1 MKKISM
7 IMLAVVALFA
17 TSCKDYLD
25 INTNPNKPTS
35 VTADLILP
43 QALVATGIV
52 LNQYNTYGA
61 QLGGYMANA
70 GGYGGFNETTTYI
83 YTPNNYANLWAVSYD
98 NLEDY
103 QYMLNQTDGDPNY
116 IFYNGVARIMKSYG
130 YQLLVDAYGNVPY
143 SQALQAA
150 DNLTP
155 EYDDAATIYASLAS
169 EIDKAVADLN
179 AGLVAAVAPKELGQN
194 DVVFN
199 GDVTSWIK
207 FANSLKLRIIIR
219 GQGKVTFANTSF
231 DPTGF
236 LDQDALINPK
246 FLRDNNRQNPEWNQW
261 TWNYAGTAAPKAWIP
276 STFIATFYN
285 NIKISDI
292 GRAKKMYYT
301 WPATGTNQLGFESTG
316 IPKSPDGS
324 FWYPGTQ
331 RDGKV
336 AGNATGA
343 IKGPDAG
350 VPLMIMA
357 ESDFLLSEAF
367 LEGIPTGAPGDAQTW
382 FEQGIT
388 DAFIY
393 TYSLPGGGLYGVAD
407 VVGDPEG
414 DAAAY
419 LSANAGNPLVDWTA
433 AATTAQ
439 KLEAIIT
446 QKYIAE
452 NMVNS
457 QEGYNEYRRTGYPTV
472 VGSDPTSTFA
482 SIASQSSRPD
492 RLPARILYPTSEIQY
507 NPVNVPQGVT
517 STNTTI
523 FWAK

>member
-25 INTNPNKPTS
+25 INTNQNKPTS

-43 QALVATGIV
+43 QALVATGLV

-70 GGYGGFNETTTYI
+70 GGYGGFNETVTYI
-83 YTPNNYANLWAVSYD
+83 YTPNNYAGLWSVSYD

-103 QYMLNQTDGDPNY
+103 QYMLNQTDGDPDFIY
-116 IFYNGVARIMKSYG
+116 YNGVARIMKSYG
-130 YQLLVDAYGNVPY
+130 FQLLVDAYGNVPY
-143 SQALQAA
+143 SQALQGT

-169 EIDKAVADLN
+169 EIDKAIADLN
-179 AGLVAAVAPKELGQN
+179 SGLQAAVAPKDLGQN

-199 GDVTSWIK
+199 GDVESWIK
-207 FANSLKLRIIIR
+207 LANSIKLRIMIR
-219 GQGKVTFANTSF
+219 GKGKVTFTNTSF
-231 DPTGF
+231 DPLGF
-236 LDQDALINPK
+236 LDQDALVNPK

-285 NIKISDI
+285 NIKISDP
-292 GRAKKMYYT
+292 GRAKKMYYS

-324 FWYPGTQ
+324 FWYPGSDRGGTT
-331 RDGKV
+331 

-350 VPLMIMA
+350 VPLMIRA
-357 ESDFLLSEAF
+357 ESDFLLAEAA
-367 LEGIPTGAPGDAQTW
+367 LEGVATGAGGDAQSW

-393 TYSLPGGGLYGVAD
+393 TYSLPGGGLYGEAD

-419 LSANAGNPLVDWTA
+419 IAANADNPLVDFTSA
-433 AATTAQ
+433 GTDAQ

-446 QKYIAE
+446 QKYIAM

-472 VGSDPTSTFA
+472 TGTAPTDTFA
-482 SIASQSSRPD
+482 SIASQSTRPD
-492 RLPARILYPTSEIQY
+492 RLPRILYPTSEIQY
-507 NPVNVPQGVT
+507 NPVNVPQGVS